1 MVDGSRDIA
10 GVLFRLELSIARGGF
25 DNEPVRAALVEI
37 DARLREL
44 DDWAERST
52 AQLAIVED
60 QGDGDPDTD
69 QDATLGFVFRDP
81 LPVIGSEPD
90 LVGQVNDAGGDELV
104 VVIDDRD
111 STQPNSASKRWPN
124 LGWADRKS
132 RKFWE
137 YHFLRVLIVGHG
149 LKSDHLESGTSVFTV
164 YADYQVRPYSVNPTK
179 QRRARNGT
187 LYLLPAYARA
197 VKSILT
203 ECRCAPCTLL
213 TVRVN
218 FG

>member
-60 QGDGDPDTD
+60 QGDGDLDTD

-111 STQPNSASKRWPN
+111 STQPNSPRKRWPN
-124 LGWADRKS
+124 LGWADRKF
-132 RKFWE
+132 RKLAHHNQAISERFS
-137 YHFLRVLIVGHG
+137 RVLWSSSGVEGADPTEVEARIRNLSHG
-149 LKSDHLESGTSVFTV
+149 TNSNG
-164 YADYQVRPYSVNPTK
+164 PN
-179 QRRARNGT
+179 AR
-187 LYLLPAYARA
+187 
-197 VKSILT
+197 
-203 ECRCAPCTLL
+203 
-213 TVRVN
+213 
-218 FG
+218 